1 MKRIIFILLMILV
14 MDTAIF
20 AQGKNY
26 IKYET
31 EHPSICVEI
40 NNKKL
45 NFLVDTGAPKSILF
59 SKGLRTLG
67 VERENKKNNIDFDE
81 VKKVLTQNKEFLEQL
96 GVTVDEFMERGKVY
110 NGLYI
115 SYPNIRIGSKEFDF
129 ELFYEERFDKISEY
143 LDFDG
148 LIGMDVLTKFET
160 FIIDYSKKKI
170 FFDTKNKIKKDLVQM
185 YLLESRNNVKLEG
198 IKFYINA
205 KINGEEMKATLDTG
219 NWTGVIVI
227 PDPTVLTSGKE
238 KNENIANMEYF
249 FRIDLEIGSKQF
261 NNLKACF
268 SSHPGI
274 ITAYDVNQLGV
285 SEVNIGHEFFKDKII
300 QFDFKNKTFGIK

>member
-14 MDTAIF
+14 MNSAIF

-45 NFLVDTGAPKSILF
+45 NFLIDTGAPKSILF

-67 VERENKKNNIDFDE
+67 IERENKKNNIDFDE

-110 NGLYI
+110 NNLYFT
-115 SYPNIRIGSKEFDF
+115 YPNIRIGSKEIDF

-148 LIGMDVLTKFET
+148 IIGMDVLTKFET

-227 PDPTVLTSGKE
+227 PDPTVLTSEKE
-238 KNENIANMEYF
+238 KNENIANMEFF